1 MKLFPAIDLYNEQC
15 VRLQKG
21 EFNTR
26 VVYASNPVDVAKQY
40 ESEGATWLHVIDL
53 NGAETGENK
62 NLNVIKKLCDETSLK
77 IQVGGGIRSKEKV
90 EELLNLGVTRVIL
103 GSYAINNLK
112 EVESLIKQYPR
123 QIIVSVDSRKGFVTY
138 SGWQEDSNFTTI
150 DFCKTLESIGVE
162 TVVYTDIAKDGMMAG
177 PNFGDYE
184 AIGNQTTLDIIAS
197 GGVSS
202 YNDIRILNK
211 MNLYGAIVGKA
222 LYINKVTVKEMIEC
236 LQEE

>member
-26 VVYASNPVDVAKQY
+26 VVYSNDPVVVAKKY
-40 ESEGATWLHVIDL
+40 EKEGATWLHVIDL

-62 NLNVIKKLCDETSLK
+62 NFNIIERLCKETSLK
-77 IQVGGGIRSKEKV
+77 IQVGGGIRSKDKV
-90 EELLNLGVTRVIL
+90 IELLALGVTRVIL
-103 GSYAINNLK
+103 GSYAIKNLD
-112 EVESLIKQYPR
+112 EVEVLLKQYPS
-123 QIIVSVDSRKGFVTY
+123 QIIVSVDSRNGLVTY
-138 SGWQEDSNFTTI
+138 SGWQEDSAFKTI
-150 DFCKTLESIGVE
+150 DFCEKLESIGVG